1 MFCWRCGKPLNKNY
15 HVMILMDGTPVP
27 VCRDDHECPETICGS
42 IVKLRLKRRKNAK

>member
-27 VCRDDHECPETICGS
+27 VCRDDYMCPESIRGS
-42 IVKLRLKRRKNAK
+42 RVKLNLKRKKTTK